1 MKRKFFLRIF
11 ISLFFVSMIS
21 LFSFLL
27 FSIKNV
33 KEYSIL
39 NEEKNIEK
47 ILLLV
52 SYNILPDLSI
62 KNFDAIDSNL
72 KSISNSIG
80 YRLTLIDKEG
90 KVLLDTEEDPL
101 QMSNHS
107 NIPEVEDALLKGK
120 GKSVRFSI
128 TKQKNMLYIARLL
141 KIKEEIFVLR
151 ISTHLGNLNKSIKD
165 FYSGF
170 ILIFFIIISLMIVIS
185 LFITRNVYQPIDRL
199 VHLASRVSEGDFSV
213 RALIFRNDEIKN
225 LAESFN
231 LMMERIEELFSRTSE
246 QRDEMNKIIMTMQEG
261 VMVIDK
267 NGKIVL
273 SNSASEKIFFS
284 TDLNGKNIREVIRNM
299 DFMELFSKSA
309 LEKKDISGEIK
320 YKDQNIVVNLGYID
334 NLDEIVAT
342 FFDITQIRKVD
353 RMRKEFI
360 INASH
365 ELRTPLTAMKGFI
378 ETMMETID
386 ETNKKYLKIL
396 EKHTDRLIH
405 IVEDL
410 LTLSYLENLE
420 TLEKEKTDLVGLT
433 DNIIKIMK
441 PKAEKKGLK
450 FYFEYEKL
458 PQLSVDIFKME
469 QVLINLIDNAIR
481 YTEEGYIKVQLKHDE
496 KNIFI
501 EVEDTG
507 IGISREDRE
516 RIFERFYVVD
526 KSRSRKS
533 GGTGLGLSI
542 VKHIVLLHEG
552 KIYVE
557 SGDGKTKF
565 TVELKLDQ

>member
-1 MKRKFFLRIF
+1 MKKRFFLRIF
-11 ISLFFVSMIS
+11 ISLFFVSIIS

-27 FSIKNV
+27 FSVKNV
-33 KEYSIL
+33 KAYSIL
-39 NEEKNIEK
+39 NEGKHIEK
-47 ILLLV
+47 VLLLV
-52 SYNILPDLSI
+52 SYNILPDLSE
-62 KNFDAIDSNL
+62 KNFDTIDSIF
-72 KSISNSIG
+72 KSISNSTG
-80 YRLTLIDKEG
+80 YRITLIDKEG
-90 KVLLDTEEDPL
+90 KVLLDTDENPKK
-101 QMSNHS
+101 MSNHS
-107 NIPEVEDALLKGK
+107 DRPEIEDALLKGK

-128 TKQKNMLYIARLL
+128 TKQKNLLYVATLL
-141 KIKEEIFVLR
+141 KIEEKIFVLR
-151 ISTHLGNLNKSIKD
+151 VSTPLSDIDKSIKD

-170 ILIFFIIISLMIVIS
+170 ILIFFIIISFMLVIS
-185 LFITRNVYQPIDRL
+185 LFITKNVYQPIDRL
-199 VHLASRVSEGDFSV
+199 VHLAGRVSEGDFSV

-231 LMMERIEELFSRTSE
+231 LMIERIEELFSRTRE

-267 NGKIVL
+267 NGEIVL

-284 TDLNGKNIREVIRNM
+284 TDLNGKNIREVIKNM
-299 DFMELFSKSA
+299 DFLELFSKSA

-320 YKDQNIVVNLGYID
+320 YKDQNIVLNFGYID

-353 RMRKEFI
+353 RLRKEFI
-360 INASH
+360 VNASH

-378 ETMMETID
+378 ETMMDTVD

-420 TLEKEKTDLVGLT
+420 TLEKEETDLVGLT

-458 PQLSVDIFKME
+458 PKISVDIFKME

-481 YTEEGYIKVQLKHDE
+481 YTEEGYIKVLLKHYE

-507 IGISREDRE
+507 IGINQKDME

-526 KSRSRKS
+526 KSRSKKS
-533 GGTGLGLSI
+533 GGTGLGLAI

-557 SGDGKTKF
+557 SGGGKTKF
-565 TVELKLDQ
+565 TVELKLDR